1 MTKNK
6 EYIGKGKDGCMDDSM
21 FVGLDIGTTKIA
33 CIIGERDSSGLL
45 KIVGVG
51 VSPSDGL
58 RKGVVVNIDKTVRS
72 VQKAVEEAELMAGVD
87 VDSVWVGI
95 AGDHIRAINS
105 KGVVAISR
113 EDNEI
118 SELDEI
124 RAIDAAKAVSI
135 PMDRE
140 ILHVIPQ
147 EFVVDEQKGIKDPK
161 GMCGVRLETQVHII
175 TGAVTSA
182 QNIFK
187 SVDKA
192 GLKVIDLVLE
202 PLASCYSVLEKD
214 EKELGV
220 ALIDMGGGTTDIAI
234 YFDESIRHTAVVG
247 LGGKN
252 VTSDIAIGIRTPID
266 RAEEIKKQYG
276 CCYAPFVKANEYIS
290 VPGVGGREQRE
301 VSKSVLASIIE
312 PRMEEILSLALR
324 EIKRTEYADMLGA
337 GVVLTGGGSLMEGV
351 QELAEKVFDMPVK
364 LGVPRG
370 FGGLTEAAKSPVH
383 STGVGLCMYGMGES
397 SKKMQGKKNLGG
409 EDNFKRIY
417 DRMKTWV
424 KDFF

>member
-1 MTKNK
+1 
-6 EYIGKGKDGCMDDSM
+6 MDDNY
-21 FVGLDIGTTKIA
+21 FIGLDIGTTKIA
-33 CIIGERDSSGLL
+33 CIISELDANGEL

-51 VSPSDGL
+51 VSASDGL
-58 RKGVVVNIDKTVRS
+58 RKGVVVNIDKTVHS
-72 VQKAVEEAELMAGVD
+72 IQKAVEEAELMAGID
-87 VDSVWVGI
+87 VESVYVGI

-113 EDNEI
+113 DDNEI
-118 SELDEI
+118 TELDVV

-147 EFVVDEQKGIKDPK
+147 EFIVDEQKGIKDPI

-182 QNIFK
+182 QNIYK
-187 SVDKA
+187 SVEKA

-202 PLASCYSVLEKD
+202 PLASSYAVLEKD

-220 ALIDMGGGTTDIAI
+220 AMVDMGGGTTDIAI

-252 VTSDIAIGIRTPID
+252 VTSDIAIGIRTPIE

-276 CCYAPFVKANEYIS
+276 CAYSPLVKSDEYIT

-301 VSKSVLASIIE
+301 VSKAVLSSIIE
-312 PRMEEILSLALR
+312 PRLEEMLSLTLR

-337 GVVLTGGGSLMEGV
+337 GVVLTGGGALMEGI
-351 QELAEKVFDMPVK
+351 QELAEKVFEMPVK
-364 LGVPRG
+364 IGVPTG

-383 STGVGLCMYGMGES
+383 ATGVGLCIFGAQHG
-397 SKKMQGKKNLGG
+397 KGKKGKKSG
-409 EDNFKRIY
+409 SGDDNFKKIFEK
-417 DRMKTWV
+417 MKAWV
-424 KDFF
+424 KEFF

>member
-1 MTKNK
+1 MEQT
-6 EYIGKGKDGCMDDSM
+6 IIA
-21 FVGLDIGTTKIA
+21 GLDIGTTKIA
-33 CIIGERDSSGLL
+33 CIISEIDASGEL
-45 KIVGVG
+45 KIIGVG
-51 VSPSDGL
+51 VSPSEGL
-58 RKGVVVNIDKTVRS
+58 RKGVVVNIDKTVHS
-72 VQKAVEEAELMAGVD
+72 IQKAVEEAELMAGVD
-87 VDSVWVGI
+87 VESVWVGI

-105 KGVVAISR
+105 RGVVAISR
-113 EDNEI
+113 SDNEI
-118 SELDEI
+118 TELDVV

-147 EFVVDEQKGIKDPK
+147 EFVVDDQKGIKDPI

-182 QNIFK
+182 QNIYR

-202 PLASCYSVLEKD
+202 PLASCYSTLDKD

-220 ALIDMGGGTTDIAI
+220 ALIDMGGGTTDVAI

-252 VTSDIAIGIRTPID
+252 VTSDIAIGIRTPIE

-276 CCYAPFVKANEYIS
+276 VAYAPLVKGTEYIS

-301 VSKSVLASIIE
+301 VSRAVLASIIE
-312 PRMEEILSLALR
+312 PRLEEILSLALR

-337 GVVLTGGGSLMEGV
+337 GVVLTGGGALMDGIK
-351 QELAEKVFDMPVK
+351 ELAEKVLEMPVK
-364 LGVPRG
+364 MGVPTG
-370 FGGLTEAAKSPVH
+370 FGGLTEAAKTPIH
-383 STGVGLCMYGMGES
+383 ATGVGLCLYGMEQVLS
-397 SKKMQGKKNLGG
+397 RKGKGRKAMGN
-409 EDNFKRIY
+409 DDSFKRIFVKM
-417 DRMKTWV
+417 RSWV
-424 KDFF
+424 KEFF

>member
-1 MTKNK
+1 MN
-6 EYIGKGKDGCMDDSM
+6 DNV

-33 CIIGERDSSGLL
+33 CIISEQDANGEL

-72 VQKAVEEAELMAGVD
+72 IQKAVEEAELMAGVD
-87 VDSVWVGI
+87 VDEVWVGI

-105 KGVVAISR
+105 RGLVAISR
-113 EDNEI
+113 DNNEI
-118 SELDEI
+118 TDLDVV
-124 RAIDAAKAVSI
+124 RAIDAARAVSI

-147 EFVVDEQKGIKDPK
+147 EFVVDDQKGIKDPI

-182 QNIFK
+182 QNIYK
-187 SVDKA
+187 SVEKA
-192 GLKVIDLVLE
+192 GLKVVDLVLE
-202 PLASCYSVLEKD
+202 PLASCYSVLEMD

-220 ALIDMGGGTTDIAI
+220 ALVDMGGGTTDIAI

-252 VTSDIAIGIRTPID
+252 VTSDIAIGIRTPVE
-266 RAEEIKKQYG
+266 RAEEIKRQYG
-276 CCYAPFVKANEYIS
+276 CAYSSLLKGTEYIS

-301 VSKSVLASIIE
+301 VSKAVLAGIIE
-312 PRMEEILSLALR
+312 PRLEEILSLALR
-324 EIKRTEYADMLGA
+324 EIKRTEYSDMLGA
-337 GVVLTGGGSLMEGV
+337 GVVLTGGGALMEGI
-351 QELAEKVFDMPVK
+351 QELSEKVFEMPVK
-364 LGVPRG
+364 IGVPSG
-370 FGGLTEAAKSPVH
+370 FGGLTEAAKSPIH
-383 STGVGLCMYGMGES
+383 ATGVGLCMYAMEQS
-397 SKKMQGKKNLGG
+397 KNRKSKKSVAGD
-409 EDNFKRIY
+409 DNFRKIF
-417 DRMKTWV
+417 DKMKTWV
-424 KDFF
+424 KEFF

>member
-1 MTKNK
+1 M
-6 EYIGKGKDGCMDDSM
+6 
-21 FVGLDIGTTKIA
+21 
-33 CIIGERDSSGLL
+33 SS
-45 KIVGVG
+45 
-51 VSPSDGL
+51 SDGL

-72 VQKAVEEAELMAGVD
+72 IQKAVEEAELMAGVD
-87 VDSVWVGI
+87 VESVLVGI

-113 EDNEI
+113 DDNEI
-118 SELDEI
+118 TELDVV

-147 EFVVDEQKGIKDPK
+147 EFVVDEQKGIKDPI

-182 QNIFK
+182 QNIYK
-187 SVDKA
+187 SVEKA
-192 GLKVIDLVLE
+192 GLKVRDLVLE
-202 PLASCYSVLEKD
+202 PLASSYAVLEKD

-220 ALIDMGGGTTDIAI
+220 ALIDMGGGTTDIAL

-252 VTSDIAIGIRTPID
+252 VTSDIAIGIRTPIEK
-266 RAEEIKKQYG
+266 AEEIKKRYG
-276 CCYAPFVKANEYIS
+276 CAYSALVKNDEYIS

-301 VSKSVLASIIE
+301 VSKAVLASIIE
-312 PRMEEILSLALR
+312 PRLEEILSLALR
-324 EIKRTEYADMLGA
+324 EIKRTEYSDMLGA
-337 GVVLTGGGSLMEGV
+337 GVVLTGGCALMEGI
-351 QELAEKVFDMPVK
+351 QELAEKVFEMPVK
-364 LGVPRG
+364 IGFPTG

-383 STGVGLCMYGMGES
+383 ATGVGLCMYGVKHAKA
-397 SKKMQGKKNLGG
+397 KKGRKGG
-409 EDNFKRIY
+409 GDDNFKKIF
-417 DRMKTWV
+417 DKMKIWV
-424 KDFF
+424 KEFF

>member
-1 MTKNK
+1 METT
-6 EYIGKGKDGCMDDSM
+6 M

-33 CIIGERDSSGLL
+33 CIISELDASGEL

-51 VSPSDGL
+51 MSPSDGL

-72 VQKAVEEAELMAGVD
+72 IQKAVEEAELMAGVD
-87 VDSVWVGI
+87 VESVLVGI

-118 SELDEI
+118 TELDVV

-147 EFVVDEQKGIKDPK
+147 EFVVDEQKGIKDPI

-182 QNIFK
+182 QNIYK
-187 SVDKA
+187 SVEKA
-192 GLKVIDLVLE
+192 GLKVCDLVLE
-202 PLASCYSVLEKD
+202 PLASSYAVLEKD

-220 ALIDMGGGTTDIAI
+220 ALVDMGGGTTDIAL

-252 VTSDIAIGIRTPID
+252 VTSDIAIGIRTPVEK
-266 RAEEIKKQYG
+266 AEEIKKRFG
-276 CCYAPFVKANEYIS
+276 CAYSSLVKSDEYIS

-301 VSKSVLASIIE
+301 VSKAVLASIIE
-312 PRMEEILSLALR
+312 PRVEEILSLALR

-337 GVVLTGGGSLMEGV
+337 GVVLPGGCALMDGIQNWRRRSLKCPLKSAIRPGSAGLPRRQNRPSTPRASGCVCMASSTPRRRK
-351 QELAEKVFDMPVK
+351 AEK
-364 LGVPRG
+364 
-370 FGGLTEAAKSPVH
+370 AAVRTKISRKS
-383 STGVGLCMYGMGES
+383 ST
-397 SKKMQGKKNLGG
+397 K
-409 EDNFKRIY
+409 
-417 DRMKTWV
+417 
-424 KDFF
+424 

>member
-1 MTKNK
+1 MEQT
-6 EYIGKGKDGCMDDSM
+6 IIA
-21 FVGLDIGTTKIA
+21 GLDIGTTKIA
-33 CIIGERDSSGLL
+33 CIISEVDASGEL
-45 KIVGVG
+45 KIIGVG
-51 VSPSDGL
+51 VSPSEGL
-58 RKGVVVNIDKTVRS
+58 RKGVVVNIDKTVQS
-72 VQKAVEEAELMAGVD
+72 IQKAVEEAELMAGVD
-87 VDSVWVGI
+87 VESVWVGI

-105 KGVVAISR
+105 RGVVAISR
-113 EDNEI
+113 SDNEI
-118 SELDEI
+118 TDLDVV

-147 EFVVDEQKGIKDPK
+147 EFVVDDQKGIKDPV

-182 QNIFK
+182 QNIYR

-202 PLASCYSVLEKD
+202 PLASCYSTLDKD

-220 ALIDMGGGTTDIAI
+220 VLIDMGGGTTDVAI

-252 VTSDIAIGIRTPID
+252 VTSDIAIGIRTPIE
-266 RAEEIKKQYG
+266 RAEEIKKQWGVAYT
-276 CCYAPFVKANEYIS
+276 PLVKGTEYIS

-301 VSKSVLASIIE
+301 VSRAVLASIIE
-312 PRMEEILSLALR
+312 PRLEEILSLALR

-337 GVVLTGGGSLMEGV
+337 GVVLTGGGALMEGIK
-351 QELAEKVFDMPVK
+351 ELAEKVLEMPVK
-364 LGVPRG
+364 MGVPTG
-370 FGGLTEAAKSPVH
+370 FGGLTEAAKTPVH
-383 STGVGLCMYGMGES
+383 ATGVGLCLYGMEQLA
-397 SKKMQGKKNLGG
+397 SKKGKSRKAMGN
-409 EDNFKRIY
+409 DDSFKKIFVKMRS
-417 DRMKTWV
+417 WV
-424 KDFF
+424 KEFF

>member
-1 MTKNK
+1 MEDNV
-6 EYIGKGKDGCMDDSM
+6 

-33 CIIGERDSSGLL
+33 CIISELDPNGEL

-72 VQKAVEEAELMAGVD
+72 IQKAVEEAELMAGVD
-87 VDSVWVGI
+87 VDSVYVGI

-105 KGVVAISR
+105 RGVVAISR

-118 SELDEI
+118 TDLDVV

-147 EFVVDEQKGIKDPK
+147 EYVVDDQNGIKDPI
-161 GMCGVRLETQVHII
+161 GMCGVRLETQVHIV

-182 QNIFK
+182 QNIYR

-202 PLASCYSVLEKD
+202 PLASCYAVLEKD

-220 ALIDMGGGTTDIAI
+220 ALIDMGGGTTDISI

-252 VTSDIAIGIRTPID
+252 VTSDIAIGISTPIE
-266 RAEEIKKQYG
+266 RAEEIKKQFG
-276 CCYAPFVKANEYIS
+276 CACSSLVKGNEYLS

-301 VSKSVLASIIE
+301 VSRAVLASIIE
-312 PRMEEILSLALR
+312 PRLEEILSLALR

-337 GVVLTGGGSLMEGV
+337 GVVLTGGGSLMDGI
-351 QELAEKVFDMPVK
+351 QELAERVFEMPVK
-364 LGVPRG
+364 LGIPYG

-383 STGVGLCMYGMGES
+383 ATGVGLCMYGLEQM
-397 SKKMQGKKNLGG
+397 KNRRNRKSFNG
-409 EDNFKRIY
+409 EDNFKKIF
-417 DRMKTWV
+417 DRMKSWI
-424 KDFF
+424 KEFF

>member
-1 MTKNK
+1 
-6 EYIGKGKDGCMDDSM
+6 MDDNV

-33 CIIGERDSSGLL
+33 CIISEQDANGEL

-72 VQKAVEEAELMAGVD
+72 IQKAVEEAELMAGVD
-87 VDSVWVGI
+87 VDAVWVGI

-105 KGVVAISR
+105 RGVVAISR
-113 EDNEI
+113 ENNEI
-118 SELDEI
+118 SELDVI

-147 EFVVDEQKGIKDPK
+147 EFVVDDQKGIKDPI

-182 QNIFK
+182 QNIYK

-202 PLASCYSVLEKD
+202 PLASCYAVLEKD

-220 ALIDMGGGTTDIAI
+220 ALVDMGGGTTDIAI

-252 VTSDIAIGIRTPID
+252 VTSDIAIGIRTPIE

-276 CCYAPFVKANEYIS
+276 CAYSPLVKGTEYIS

-301 VSKSVLASIIE
+301 VSKAVLSSIIE
-312 PRMEEILSLALR
+312 PRLEEILSLALR

-337 GVVLTGGGSLMEGV
+337 GVVLTGGGSLMDGI
-351 QELAEKVFDMPVK
+351 QELSEKVFEMPVK
-364 LGVPRG
+364 LGIPTG

-383 STGVGLCMYGMGES
+383 ATGVGLCMYGMEQM
-397 SKKMQGKKNLGG
+397 KNRKGKKIISGD
-409 EDNFKRIY
+409 DNFKRIL
-417 DRMKTWV
+417 DKMKSWV
-424 KDFF
+424 KEFF

>member
-1 MTKNK
+1 MEDNV
-6 EYIGKGKDGCMDDSM
+6 

-33 CIIGERDSSGLL
+33 CIISELDSNGEL

-58 RKGVVVNIDKTVRS
+58 RKGVVVNIDKTVKS
-72 VQKAVEEAELMAGVD
+72 IQKAVEEAELMAGVD
-87 VDSVWVGI
+87 VNSVYVGI

-105 KGVVAISR
+105 RGVVAISR
-113 EDNEI
+113 DDNEI
-118 SELDEI
+118 TELDVV

-147 EFVVDEQKGIKDPK
+147 EYVVDDQNGIKDPI
-161 GMCGVRLETQVHII
+161 GMCGVRLETQVHIV

-182 QNIFK
+182 QNIYK

-202 PLASCYSVLEKD
+202 PLASCYAVLEKD

-252 VTSDIAIGIRTPID
+252 VTSDIAIGIGTPIE
-266 RAEEIKKQYG
+266 RAEEIKKQFG
-276 CCYAPFVKANEYIS
+276 CAYSPLVKGNEYLS

-301 VSKSVLASIIE
+301 VSKGVLCSIIE
-312 PRMEEILSLALR
+312 PRLEEILMLAHR

-337 GVVLTGGGSLMEGV
+337 GIVLTGGGSLMEGV
-351 QELAEKVFDMPVK
+351 QELAEKVFEMPVK
-364 LGVPRG
+364 LGVPYG

-383 STGVGLCMYGMGES
+383 ATGVGLCMYGKEQMNNRYGR
-397 SKKMQGKKNLGG
+397 KNLAGD
-409 EDNFKRIY
+409 DNFKKIF
-417 DRMKTWV
+417 DRMKSWI
-424 KDFF
+424 KEFF

>member
-1 MTKNK
+1 MEENV
-6 EYIGKGKDGCMDDSM
+6 I
-21 FVGLDIGTTKIA
+21 VGLDIGTTKIA
-33 CIIGERDSSGLL
+33 CIISELDSNGEL

-72 VQKAVEEAELMAGVD
+72 IQKAVEEAELMAGVD

-105 KGVVAISR
+105 RGVVAISR
-113 EDNEI
+113 DDNEI
-118 SELDEI
+118 TELDVL
-124 RAIDAAKAVSI
+124 RAVDAAKAVSI

-147 EFVVDEQKGIKDPK
+147 EFVVDEQKGIKDPI

-182 QNIFK
+182 QNIYK

-202 PLASCYSVLEKD
+202 PLASCYAVLEKD

-220 ALIDMGGGTTDIAI
+220 ALVDMGGGTTDIAI

-252 VTSDIAIGIRTPID
+252 VTSDIAIGIRTPIE

-276 CCYAPFVKANEYIS
+276 CAYSSLVKGNEYIS

-301 VSKSVLASIIE
+301 VSKAVLSSIIE
-312 PRMEEILSLALR
+312 PRLEEMLSLTLR
-324 EIKRTEYADMLGA
+324 EIKRTEYAEMLGA
-337 GVVLTGGGSLMEGV
+337 GVVLTGGASMMEGI
-351 QELAEKVFDMPVK
+351 QELAEKVFEMPVK
-364 LGVPRG
+364 LGVPSG
-370 FGGLTEAAKSPVH
+370 FGGLTEAAKSPEH
-383 STGVGLCMYGMGES
+383 ATGVGLCMYGVEQL
-397 SKKMQGKKNLGG
+397 KNRKGKKPLVGD
-409 EDNFKRIY
+409 DNFKKIF

-424 KDFF
+424 KEFF

>member
-1 MTKNK
+1 MN
-6 EYIGKGKDGCMDDSM
+6 ENL

-33 CIIGERDSSGLL
+33 CIISERDSSGAL
-45 KIVGVG
+45 KIIGVG

-72 VQKAVEEAELMAGVD
+72 IQKAVEEAELMAGVD
-87 VDSVWVGI
+87 VNSVWVGI

-113 EDNEI
+113 DDNEI
-118 SELDEI
+118 SQLDED

-147 EFVVDEQKGIKDPK
+147 EYVVDDQKGIKDPK

-175 TGAVTSA
+175 TGAITSA
-182 QNIFK
+182 QNIDK
-187 SVDKA
+187 SVKKA
-192 GLKVIDLVLE
+192 GLSVRDLVLE

-276 CCYAPFVKANEYIS
+276 CCYAPFVKSNEFIS

-301 VSKSVLASIIE
+301 VSKAVLASIIE

-324 EIKRTEYADMLGA
+324 EIKRTEYSDMLGA
-337 GVVLTGGGSLMEGV
+337 GIVLTGGGSLMEGV

-364 LGVPRG
+364 LGVPSG
-370 FGGLTEAAKSPVH
+370 FGGLTEAAKSPIH
-383 STGVGLCMYGMGES
+383 ATGVGLCMYGMEQAGETTS
-397 SKKMQGKKNLGG
+397 GKSTGG
-409 EDNFKRIY
+409 EDNFKQIY
-417 DRMKTWV
+417 DKMKSWV

>member
-1 MTKNK
+1 MEDN
-6 EYIGKGKDGCMDDSM
+6 Y

-33 CIIGERDSSGLL
+33 CIISELDSNGQL

-51 VSPSDGL
+51 VSLSDGL

-72 VQKAVEEAELMAGVD
+72 IQKAVEEAELMAGQD
-87 VDSVWVGI
+87 VESVIVGI

-113 EDNEI
+113 DDNEI
-118 SELDEI
+118 TELDVI

-147 EFVVDEQKGIKDPK
+147 EFVVDEQKGIKDPI

-175 TGAVTSA
+175 TGAVTRA
-182 QNIFK
+182 QNIYK
-187 SVDKA
+187 SVEKA
-192 GLKVIDLVLE
+192 GLKVRDLVLE
-202 PLASCYSVLEKD
+202 PLASSYAVLEKD

-220 ALIDMGGGTTDIAI
+220 ALIDMGGGTTDIAL

-266 RAEEIKKQYG
+266 KAEEIKKQYG
-276 CCYAPFVKANEYIS
+276 CAYSALVKNDEYIS

-301 VSKSVLASIIE
+301 VSKAVLASIIE
-312 PRMEEILSLALR
+312 PRLEEILSLALR
-324 EIKRTEYADMLGA
+324 EIKRTEYSDMLGA
-337 GVVLTGGGSLMEGV
+337 GVVLTGGCALMEGI
-351 QELAEKVFDMPVK
+351 QELAEKVFEMPVK
-364 LGVPRG
+364 IGVPTG

-383 STGVGLCMYGMGES
+383 ATGVGLCMYGVKNE
-397 SKKMQGKKNLGG
+397 KTRKGKKNAGG
-409 EDNFKRIY
+409 DDNFKKIF
-417 DRMKTWV
+417 DKMKIWV
-424 KDFF
+424 KEFF

>member
-1 MTKNK
+1 MN
-6 EYIGKGKDGCMDDSM
+6 ENV

-33 CIIGERDSSGLL
+33 CIISEQDANGEL

-72 VQKAVEEAELMAGVD
+72 IQKAVEEAELMAGVD
-87 VDSVWVGI
+87 VDEVWVGI

-105 KGVVAISR
+105 RGLVAISR
-113 EDNEI
+113 DNNEI
-118 SELDEI
+118 TDLDVV
-124 RAIDAAKAVSI
+124 RAIDAARAVSI

-147 EFVVDEQKGIKDPK
+147 EFVVDDQKGIKDPI

-182 QNIFK
+182 QNIYK
-187 SVDKA
+187 SVEKA
-192 GLKVIDLVLE
+192 GLKVVDLVLE

-220 ALIDMGGGTTDIAI
+220 ALVDMGGGTTDIAI

-252 VTSDIAIGIRTPID
+252 VTSDIAIGIRTPVE
-266 RAEEIKKQYG
+266 RAEEIKRQYG
-276 CCYAPFVKANEYIS
+276 CAYSQLLKGTEYIS

-301 VSKSVLASIIE
+301 VSKAVLAGIIE
-312 PRMEEILSLALR
+312 PRLEEILSLALR
-324 EIKRTEYADMLGA
+324 EIKRTEYSDMLGA
-337 GVVLTGGGSLMEGV
+337 GVVLTGGGALMDGI
-351 QELAEKVFDMPVK
+351 QELSEKVFEMPVK
-364 LGVPRG
+364 IGVPTG

-383 STGVGLCMYGMGES
+383 ATGVGLCMYAMEQSGNRK
-397 SKKMQGKKNLGG
+397 SKKTIGG
-409 EDNFKRIY
+409 DDNFKKIF
-417 DRMKTWV
+417 DKMKIWV
-424 KDFF
+424 KEFF

>member
-1 MTKNK
+1 
-6 EYIGKGKDGCMDDSM
+6 MDDNV

-33 CIIGERDSSGLL
+33 CIIAEVDASGEL

-72 VQKAVEEAELMAGVD
+72 IQKAVEEAELMAGVD
-87 VDSVWVGI
+87 VDEAWVGV

-113 EDNEI
+113 DDNEI
-118 SELDEI
+118 TELDMV

-147 EFVVDEQKGIKDPK
+147 EFIVDDQKGIKDPI

-182 QNIFK
+182 QNIYK

-202 PLASCYSVLEKD
+202 PLASCYSVLEED

-220 ALIDMGGGTTDIAI
+220 SLVDMGGGTTDIAI
-234 YFDESIRHTAVVG
+234 YFDGSIRHTAVVG

-266 RAEEIKKQYG
+266 RAEEIKKQHG
-276 CCYAPFVKANEYIS
+276 CAYAPLVKADEYIS
-290 VPGVGGREQRE
+290 VPGVGGRDQRE
-301 VSKSVLASIIE
+301 VSKAVLASIIE

-351 QELAEKVFDMPVK
+351 QEIAEKVFEMPVK
-364 LGVPRG
+364 LGTPAG
-370 FGGLTEAAKSPVH
+370 FGGLKEAAQSPVH
-383 STGVGLCMYGMGES
+383 ATGVGLCMYGMEHAKTHKTKRRLNGDDS
-397 SKKMQGKKNLGG
+397 FKKIM
-409 EDNFKRIY
+409 E
-417 DRMKTWV
+417 RMRSWV
-424 KDFF
+424 KEFF

>member
-1 MTKNK
+1 
-6 EYIGKGKDGCMDDSM
+6 MDDNV

-33 CIIGERDSSGLL
+33 CIISEQDANGEL

-72 VQKAVEEAELMAGVD
+72 IQKAVEEAELMAGVD
-87 VDSVWVGI
+87 VDAVWVGI

-105 KGVVAISR
+105 RGVVAISR
-113 EDNEI
+113 DNNEI
-118 SELDEI
+118 SELDVI

-147 EFVVDEQKGIKDPK
+147 EFVVDDQKGIKDPI

-182 QNIFK
+182 QNIYK

-202 PLASCYSVLEKD
+202 PLASCYAVLEKD

-220 ALIDMGGGTTDIAI
+220 ALVDMGGGTTDIAI

-252 VTSDIAIGIRTPID
+252 VTSDIAIGIRTPIE

-276 CCYAPFVKANEYIS
+276 CAYSPLVKGTEYIS

-301 VSKSVLASIIE
+301 VSKAVLSSIIE
-312 PRMEEILSLALR
+312 PRLEEILSLALR

-337 GVVLTGGGSLMEGV
+337 GVVLTGGGSLMDGI
-351 QELAEKVFDMPVK
+351 QELSEKVFEMPVK
-364 LGVPRG
+364 LGIPTG

-383 STGVGLCMYGMGES
+383 ATGVGLCMYGMEQM
-397 SKKMQGKKNLGG
+397 KNRKGKKIISGD
-409 EDNFKRIY
+409 DNFKRIF
-417 DRMKTWV
+417 DKMKTWV
-424 KDFF
+424 KEFF

>member
-1 MTKNK
+1 
-6 EYIGKGKDGCMDDSM
+6 MDENLY
-21 FVGLDIGTTKIA
+21 VGLDIGTTKIA
-33 CIIGERDSSGLL
+33 CIIAELDSADML

-72 VQKAVEEAELMAGVD
+72 IQKAVEEAELMAGVD

-95 AGDHIRAINS
+95 AGDHIRSINS

-113 EDNEI
+113 EDHEI
-118 SELDEI
+118 TELDVV
-124 RAIDAAKAVSI
+124 RAIEAAQAVSI

-147 EFVVDEQKGIKDPK
+147 EFIVDDQKGIREPI
-161 GMCGVRLETQVHII
+161 GMCGVRLETQVHIC

-182 QNIFK
+182 QNIYR

-192 GLKVIDLVLE
+192 GFKVEDLVLQ
-202 PLASCYSVLEKD
+202 PLASSYAVLEKD

-220 ALIDMGGGTTDIAI
+220 ALLDMGGGTTDVAI
-234 YFDESIRHTAVVG
+234 YSDESIRHTAVVG

-252 VTSDIAIGIRTPID
+252 VTSDIAIGIRTPVD
-266 RAEEIKKQYG
+266 KAEEIKKKYG
-276 CCYAPFVKANEYIS
+276 CSYSPLIKTDEFVS

-301 VSKSVLASIIE
+301 VSKAILTSIIE
-312 PRMEEILSLALR
+312 PRLEEILSLALR

-337 GVVLTGGGSLMEGV
+337 GVVLTGGGAQMDGI
-351 QELAEKVFDMPVK
+351 QELAEKVFEMPVK
-364 LGVPRG
+364 IGIPSN

-383 STGVGLCMYGMGES
+383 ATGVGLCMYAVEQGRA
-397 SKKMQGKKNLGG
+397 KKRTGKGG
-409 EDNFKRIY
+409 KGDDTFRKIF
-417 DRMKTWV
+417 DKMKSWV
-424 KDFF
+424 SEFF

>member
-1 MTKNK
+1 MEDNCF
-6 EYIGKGKDGCMDDSM
+6 I
-21 FVGLDIGTTKIA
+21 GLDIGTTKIA
-33 CIIGERDSSGLL
+33 CIISELDANNEL

-58 RKGVVVNIDKTVRS
+58 RKGVVVNIDKTVHS
-72 VQKAVEEAELMAGVD
+72 IQKAVEEAELMSGTD
-87 VDSVWVGI
+87 VESVYVGI

-118 SELDEI
+118 AELDVV

-147 EFVVDEQKGIKDPK
+147 EFIVDEQKGIKDPI

-182 QNIFK
+182 QNIYK
-187 SVDKA
+187 SVEKA
-192 GLKVIDLVLE
+192 GLKVRDLVLE
-202 PLASCYSVLEKD
+202 PLASSYAVLEKD

-220 ALIDMGGGTTDIAI
+220 ALLDMGGGTTDIAI

-252 VTSDIAIGIRTPID
+252 VTSDIAIGIRTPIE
-266 RAEEIKKQYG
+266 RAEEIKKQFG
-276 CCYAPFVKANEYIS
+276 CAYSPLVKGDQYIS

-301 VSKSVLASIIE
+301 VSKAVLSSIIE
-312 PRMEEILSLALR
+312 PRLEEILSLALR
-324 EIKRTEYADMLGA
+324 EIKRTEYTDMLGA
-337 GVVLTGGGSLMEGV
+337 GVVLTGGGALMEGI
-351 QELAEKVFDMPVK
+351 QELAEKVFEMPVK
-364 LGVPRG
+364 IGMPTG
-370 FGGLTEAAKSPVH
+370 FGGLTEAAKSPIH
-383 STGVGLCMYGMGES
+383 ATGVGLCIYGARHGR
-397 SKKMQGKKNLGG
+397 GRKNKRSFAG
-409 EDNFKRIY
+409 EDNFKKIF
-417 DRMKTWV
+417 DRMKAWV
-424 KDFF
+424 KEFF

>member
-1 MTKNK
+1 M
-6 EYIGKGKDGCMDDSM
+6 EDSM
-21 FVGLDIGTTKIA
+21 VVGLDIGTTKIA
-33 CIIGERDSSGLL
+33 CIIAEQDTGGGL

-72 VQKAVEEAELMAGVD
+72 IQKAVEEAELMAGVD
-87 VDSVWVGI
+87 VDAVWVGI

-105 KGVVAISR
+105 RGVVAISR
-113 EDNEI
+113 DDKEI
-118 SELDEI
+118 TELDVL
-124 RAIDAAKAVSI
+124 RAVDAAKAVSI

-147 EFVVDEQKGIKDPK
+147 EYVVDDQKGIKDPI

-182 QNIFK
+182 QNIYK

-192 GLKVIDLVLE
+192 GLKVIDMVLE

-234 YFDESIRHTAVVG
+234 YFDESIRQTAVVA

-266 RAEEIKKQYG
+266 RAEEIKRQYG
-276 CCYAPFVKANEYIS
+276 CAFTSLVKDNEFIS

-301 VSKSVLASIIE
+301 VSKAVLASIIE
-312 PRMEEILSLALR
+312 PRVEEIFSLALR
-324 EIKRTEYADMLGA
+324 ELKRTEYAEMLGA
-337 GVVLTGGGSLMEGV
+337 GVVLTGGGSLMEGIK
-351 QELAEKVFDMPVK
+351 ELAEKVFEMPVK
-364 LGVPRG
+364 LGVPFG
-370 FGGLTEAAKSPVH
+370 FGGLTEAAKSPIH
-383 STGVGLCMYGMGES
+383 ATGIGLCMYGLEQRQKTKGRRS
-397 SKKMQGKKNLGG
+397 FGG
-409 EDNFKRIY
+409 DDNFKRIFT
-417 DRMKTWV
+417 RMKAWV
-424 KDFF
+424 KEFF